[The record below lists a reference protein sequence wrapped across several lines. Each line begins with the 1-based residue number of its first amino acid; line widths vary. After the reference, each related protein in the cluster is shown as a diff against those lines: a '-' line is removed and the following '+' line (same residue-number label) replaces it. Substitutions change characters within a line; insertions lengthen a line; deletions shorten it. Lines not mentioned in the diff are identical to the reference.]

1 MISSQIDSLDKIFSG
16 GLQNGIITEISGLRG
31 TGKTQLAL
39 QFAIEPLSNNKK
51 ILFIDTTVEF
61 RPERFLQIIQS
72 RNLSPSLLENLH
84 VSRVTDTQKQIEVLR
99 SFEKDDFSLLIIDNV
114 TDLFS
119 FEYSKKEHLIKK
131 NTNFGNYMI
140 KLSKL
145 TQLMNIPIIIT
156 NQIFSHDDMHYQR
169 MHVHLENYIHQKIQL
184 EKIKNNYTCK
194 VSAPFIH
201 EIKFD
206 YKITNSGIEETESI

>member
-39 QFAIEPLSNNKK
+39 QFAIESLNDNKK

-72 RNLSPSLLENLH
+72 RNLPPSILENLH
-84 VSRVTDTQKQIEVLR
+84 VSHVTDTQKQ
-99 SFEKDDFSLLIIDNV
+99 FEILKNLENDDFSLLIIDNI

-119 FEYSKKEHLIKK
+119 FEYSKKEHLIEK

-140 KLSKL
+140 NLSQI
-145 TQLMNIPIIIT
+145 TQSEDIPIIIT
-156 NQIFSHDDMHYQR
+156 NQIFSHDEINYQR
-169 MHVHLENYIHQKIQL
+169 MHAQLENYIHQKIYL
-184 EKIKNNYTCK
+184 EKINNKNTCTI
-194 VSAPFIH
+194 SSPFIQNT
-201 EIKFD
+201 KFN
-206 YKITNSGIEETESI
+206 YKMTDSGIEETESI

>member
-1 MISSQIDSLDKIFSG
+1 MTSSQIDSLDKIFSG
-16 GLQNGIITEISGLRG
+16 GLQNGTITEISGLRG

-39 QFAIEPLSNNKK
+39 QFTIESLTDNKK

-72 RNLSPSLLENLH
+72 RNLSPSILENLH
-84 VSRVTDTQKQIEVLR
+84 VSHVTDTQKQIEVLKN
-99 SFEKDDFSLLIIDNV
+99 FEKDNFSLLIIDNI

-119 FEYSKKEHLIKK
+119 FEYSKKEHLIEK
-131 NTNFGNYMI
+131 NINFGNYMI

-145 TQLMNIPIIIT
+145 AQLKNIPIIIT
-156 NQIFSHDDMHYQR
+156 NQIFSHDDTNYQR
-169 MHVHLENYIHQKIQL
+169 MHMHLENYIHQKIQL
-184 EKIKNNYTCK
+184 EKIKNKYICK
-194 VSAPFIH
+194 VSSPFIH
-201 EIKFD
+201 KIKFN

>member
-16 GLQNGIITEISGLRG
+16 ELQNGIITEISGLRG

-84 VSRVTDTQKQIEVLR
+84 VSRVTDTQKQIEVLK
-99 SFEKDDFSLLIIDNV
+99 SFEKDSFSLLIIDNV

-119 FEYSKKEHLIKK
+119 FEYSKKEHLIEK
-131 NTNFGNYMI
+131 NLNFGNYMI

-145 TQLMNIPIIIT
+145 ALSKNMPIIIT
-156 NQIFSHDDMHYQR
+156 NQILSYDEKNYER
-169 MHVHLENYIHQKIQL
+169 MHAQLENYVHQKIQL
-184 EKIKNNYTCK
+184 EKIKNNYACK
-194 VSAPFIH
+194 VITPFIQ
-201 EIKFD
+201 ETKFD
-206 YKITNSGIEETESI
+206 YKITNSGIEET

>member
-16 GLQNGIITEISGLRG
+16 ELQNGIITEISGLRG

-61 RPERFLQIIQS
+61 RPERFLQMIQS

-84 VSRVTDTQKQIEVLR
+84 VSRVTDTQKQIEVLK
-99 SFEKDDFSLLIIDNV
+99 SFEKDSFSLLIIDNI

-119 FEYSKKEHLIKK
+119 FEYSKKEHLIEK
-131 NTNFGNYMI
+131 NLNFGNYMI
-140 KLSKL
+140 NLSKL
-145 TQLMNIPIIIT
+145 ALSKNMPIIIT
-156 NQIFSHDDMHYQR
+156 NQILSYDEKNYER
-169 MHVHLENYIHQKIQL
+169 MHAQLENYVHQKIQL
-184 EKIKNNYTCK
+184 EKIKNNYACK
-194 VSAPFIH
+194 VITPFIQ
-201 EIKFD
+201 ETKFD
-206 YKITNSGIEETESI
+206 YKITNSGIEET

>member
-16 GLQNGIITEISGLRG
+16 GLQNRTITEISGLRG

-61 RPERFLQIIQS
+61 RPERFLQMLQS
-72 RNLSPSLLENLH
+72 RNLSTSLLENLH
-84 VSRVTDTQKQIEVLR
+84 VSRVTNTQKQIDILKNFNDE
-99 SFEKDDFSLLIIDNV
+99 DFSLLIIDNL

-119 FEYSKKEHLIKK
+119 FEYSKKEHQIEK

-140 KLSKL
+140 NLSKL
-145 TQLMNIPIIIT
+145 ALSKNIPIIIT
-156 NQIFSHDDMHYQR
+156 NQILSYDEKNYER
-169 MHVHLENYIHQKIQL
+169 MQTQLENYVHQKIQL
-184 EKIKNNYTCK
+184 EKIKNNYACK
-194 VSAPFIH
+194 VITPFIQ
-201 EIKFD
+201 EAKFD
-206 YKITNSGIEETESI
+206 YKITNSGIEET

>member
-31 TGKTQLAL
+31 TGKTHLAL
-39 QFAIEPLSNNKK
+39 QFAIEPLSNNEK

-61 RPERFLQIIQS
+61 RPERFLEIIQS
-72 RNLSPSLLENLH
+72 RNLPSSILENLH
-84 VSRVTDTQKQIEVLR
+84 VSHVTDTQKQIEVLKNI
-99 SFEKDDFSLLIIDNV
+99 ENDNFSLLIIDNI

-119 FEYSKKEHLIKK
+119 FEYSKKEHLIEK

-145 TQLMNIPIIIT
+145 TQLKNIPIIIT
-156 NQIFSHDDMHYQR
+156 NQIFSHNDTNYQR
-169 MHVHLENYIHQKIQL
+169 MYMHLENYVHQKIQL
-184 EKIKNNYTCK
+184 EKIKNKYTCK
-194 VSAPFIH
+194 ISSPFIQ
-201 EIKFD
+201 ETKFH

>member
-39 QFAIEPLSNNKK
+39 QFAIESLNDNKK

-72 RNLSPSLLENLH
+72 RNLLPSILENLH
-84 VSRVTDTQKQIEVLR
+84 VSHVTDTQKQ
-99 SFEKDDFSLLIIDNV
+99 FEILKNLENDDFSLLIIDNI

-119 FEYSKKEHLIKK
+119 FEYSKKEHLIEK

-145 TQLMNIPIIIT
+145 TQLKKIPIIIT
-156 NQIFSHDDMHYQR
+156 NQIFSHDDTNYQR
-169 MHVHLENYIHQKIQL
+169 MHIQLENYIHQKIQL
-184 EKIKNNYTCK
+184 EKIKNRYTCTIL
-194 VSAPFIH
+194 SPFIH
-201 EIKFD
+201 ETKFD

>member
-16 GLQNGIITEISGLRG
+16 ELQNGIITEISGLRG

-61 RPERFLQIIQS
+61 RPERFLQMIQS
-72 RNLSPSLLENLH
+72 RNLPTSLLENLH
-84 VSRVTDTQKQIEVLR
+84 VSRVTDTQKQIEVLK
-99 SFEKDDFSLLIIDNV
+99 SFEKDSFSLLIIDNV

-119 FEYSKKEHLIKK
+119 FEYSKKEHLIEK
-131 NTNFGNYMI
+131 NLNFGNYMI
-140 KLSKL
+140 NLSKL
-145 TQLMNIPIIIT
+145 ALSKNMPIIIT
-156 NQIFSHDDMHYQR
+156 NQILSYNEKNYER
-169 MHVHLENYIHQKIQL
+169 MHAQLENYVHQKIQL

-194 VSAPFIH
+194 VITPFIQ
-201 EIKFD
+201 ETKFD
-206 YKITNSGIEETESI
+206 YKITNSGIEET

>member
-61 RPERFLQIIQS
+61 RPERFLQMIQS
-72 RNLSPSLLENLH
+72 RNLPTSLLENLH
-84 VSRVTDTQKQIEVLR
+84 VSRVTNTQKQIDILR
-99 SFEKDDFSLLIIDNV
+99 TFNDEDFSLLIIDNI

-119 FEYSKKEHLIKK
+119 FEYSKKEYTIEK
-131 NTNFGNYMI
+131 NINFSNYMI
-140 KLSKL
+140 NLSKL
-145 TQLMNIPIIIT
+145 ALSKNIPIIIT
-156 NQIFSHDDMHYQR
+156 NQILFHNEKNYER
-169 MHVHLENYIHQKIQL
+169 MHTQLENYVHQKIQL
-184 EKIKNNYTCK
+184 EKIRNNYTCK
-194 VSAPFIH
+194 VLSPFIH

-206 YKITNSGIEETESI
+206 YKITNSGIEET

>member
-39 QFAIEPLSNNKK
+39 QFTIESLNDNKK

-72 RNLSPSLLENLH
+72 RNLPPSILENLH
-84 VSRVTDTQKQIEVLR
+84 VSHVTDTQKQ
-99 SFEKDDFSLLIIDNV
+99 FEILKNLENDDFSLLIIDNI

-119 FEYSKKEHLIKK
+119 FEYSKKEHLIEK

-140 KLSKL
+140 NLSQI
-145 TQLMNIPIIIT
+145 TQSEDIPIIIT
-156 NQIFSHDDMHYQR
+156 NQIFSHDEINYQR
-169 MHVHLENYIHQKIQL
+169 MHAQLENYIHQKIYL
-184 EKIKNNYTCK
+184 EKINNKNTCTI
-194 VSAPFIH
+194 SSPFIQNT
-201 EIKFD
+201 KFN
-206 YKITNSGIEETESI
+206 YKMTDSGIEETESI